1 MARAHAVISEDDF
14 HIPAVALTFD
24 GFRAWAQSEDF
35 PETGRIDFLAGC
47 VEAEM
52 SPEELGTHGLVK
64 AAIALGLGI
73 LNSERRLGHLFID
86 KARVSSPEAQ
96 LSVEPDLVV
105 VFSDSLRE
113 GRTRFRSWSARNPER
128 LTEIEGAVDLAVE
141 VVSNSSVRKDTK
153 ILPPLYARAGVPELW
168 IADARGKDLR
178 FEIHTLE
185 AGAYVRMEP
194 DAEGWLHSPRLGVS
208 FRLVRQP
215 APFVVWDFR
224 LERRERTL
232 V

>member
-14 HIPAVALTFD
+14 HIPAAALTFD

-47 VEAEM
+47 VEAEI

-185 AGAYVRMEP
+185 SGAYVRMEP

-208 FRLVRQP
+208 FRLVRHP

-224 LERRERTL
+224 LERRD
-232 V
+232 

>member
-1 MARAHAVISEDDF
+1 MARAHAVLSEDDF
-14 HIPAVALTFD
+14 HVPAAALTFD

-52 SPEELGTHGLVK
+52 SPEDLGTHGPVK

-73 LNSERRLGHLFID
+73 LIAEKKLGHLYID
-86 KARVSSPEAQ
+86 RARVSSPEAQ

-105 VFSDSLRE
+105 VLRDSLRE
-113 GRTRFRSWSARNPER
+113 GRARFRSWSARHPER
-128 LTEIEGAVDLAVE
+128 LTEIEGAIDLAVE

-168 IADARGKDLR
+168 IADARGKDLH

-194 DAEGWLHSPRLGVS
+194 DTEGWLRSPRLGVS

-215 APFVVWDFR
+215 APFVVWDFT
-224 LERRERTL
+224 LERR
-232 V
+232 

>member
-185 AGAYVRMEP
+185 SGAYVRMEP

-208 FRLVRQP
+208 FRLIRRP
-215 APFVVWDFR
+215 APFVVWDFT
-224 LERRERTL
+224 LERRS
-232 V
+232 